1 MQKHSFVLF
10 ILSWFNYNISAVFLL
25 FYFTDD
31 LVSEK
36 NGETQNN
43 ITIDKILLLYYT
55 NNSVIFMRIFALNK
69 K

>member
-25 FYFTDD
+25 FYFADD

-36 NGETQNN
+36 NGETQNDN
-43 ITIDKILLLYYT
+43 VLKYTTKYDK
-55 NNSVIFMRIFALNK
+55 VG
-69 K
+69 

>member
-43 ITIDKILLLYYT
+43 ITIDKILLL
-55 NNSVIFMRIFALNK
+55 
-69 K
+69 

>member
-10 ILSWFNYNISAVFLL
+10 ILSWFNYNISAVFFL

-36 NGETQNN
+36 NGEIQKKKY
-43 ITIDKILLLYYT
+43 IDNQWKIW
-55 NNSVIFMRIFALNK
+55 
-69 K
+69 